1 MSFRVANWPVP
12 EREAALSRRLTR
24 AKAAQLVWWMFP
36 EVREARVASG
46 VVASD
51 AVARRDSRAVTRAI
65 ALGLLDVE
73 RHRARPDAPLTIA
86 SASRLLLRLLALV
99 NRSPAG
105 VPCLDASPRPSASDA
120 VRLAAACGLL
130 SEESGPA
137 VSGPAFTRSLDRLR
151 SLASNAAGTG
161 A

>member
-1 MSFRVANWPVP
+1 
-12 EREAALSRRLTR
+12 
-24 AKAAQLVWWMFP
+24 MFP
-36 EVREARVASG
+36 EVREARVASR

-73 RHRARPDAPLTIA
+73 RHRARPDAPLTIP
-86 SASRLLLRLLALV
+86 SASRLLLRLLAFV

-105 VPCLDASPRPSASDA
+105 VPCLDASPRRPSASEA

-151 SLASNAAGTG
+151 SLASNAAGAG